1 MGRLIWRDRRPVIIR
16 VVGLGPGDARYLTDH
31 TRQILNSAERVFL
44 RTNRHPSAAEFS
56 HLPSFDHVYETGSS
70 FSDVYES
77 IVDHLVEAARDGEV
91 VYAVPGSPLILEDTV
106 RRLQSRPDVQIVIE
120 PAMSFLD
127 LVWPALN
134 IDPIESSVRLIDG
147 HAFASSAAGETGPL
161 LVAHCHANWVL
172 SDIKLAI
179 DIPDDSAA
187 VVILKSL
194 GTPQQELIHTTW
206 AEMDRV
212 TQADHLTSLF
222 IPQLA
227 IPVAYELQQL
237 HQLSLKLREECP
249 WDREQTHAT
258 LIRYL
263 IEEAYEVVEALDE
276 PIDDDHLIEE
286 LGDLLYQIEF
296 HCAIAQ
302 QEGRFTIADV
312 ARNLHDKMVRRH
324 PHVFDENAG
333 TGGTADEVVD
343 LWEQVKQA
351 EKKQA
356 GKTTAGIFA
365 GVNRHLPAL
374 TFAEEL
380 QRKAAKVGF
389 DWPDAKGPLEKVAEE
404 AREVA
409 SAEPESIMG
418 EFGDLLFSVVNL
430 ARHLGVDPEAALRVS
445 TAKFRQRVDT
455 MFSIAESEALDFSSL
470 SLPEMDQ
477 LWERAK
483 RGK

>member
-1 MGRLIWRDRRPVIIR
+1 MGRLVWRDRRPVIIR
-16 VVGLGPGDARYLTDH
+16 VVGLGPGDSRYLTDH
-31 TRQILNSAERVFL
+31 TRQILNSAERAFL

-56 HLPSFDHVYETGSS
+56 HLPSFDNVYETGSS

-77 IVDHLVEAARDGEV
+77 IVDHLVDAARDGEV

-106 RRLQSRPDVQIVIE
+106 RRLQSRPGIQLVVE

-134 IDPIESSVRLIDG
+134 IDPIESSVRLVDG
-147 HAFASSAAGETGPL
+147 HTFASSAAGETGPL

-212 TQADHLTSLF
+212 TEADHLTSLF

-227 IPVAYELQQL
+227 IPVAHELQQL

-324 PHVFDENAG
+324 PHVFGREKLRNPS
-333 TGGTADEVVD
+333 
-343 LWEQVKQA
+343 QVLRRWHQLKQQ
-351 EKKQA
+351 EKPTRKSCLD
-356 GKTTAGIFA
+356 GIPKS
-365 GVNRHLPAL
+365 LPAL
-374 TFAEEL
+374 LYAQNL
-380 QRKAAKVGF
+380 QRRAARGGF
-389 DWPDAKGPLEKVAEE
+389 DWPDPRQGIPAKIREELRELSRTRTSGPAFG
-404 AREVA
+404 RE
-409 SAEPESIMG
+409 MG
-418 EFGDLLFSVVNL
+418 DVLFTLVNL
-430 ARHLGVDPEAALRVS
+430 ARHRKV
-445 TAKFRQRVDT
+445 
-455 MFSIAESEALDFSSL
+455 
-470 SLPEMDQ
+470 
-477 LWERAK
+477 
-483 RGK
+483 

>member
-1 MGRLIWRDRRPVIIR
+1 
-16 VVGLGPGDARYLTDH
+16 
-31 TRQILNSAERVFL
+31 
-44 RTNRHPSAAEFS
+44 
-56 HLPSFDHVYETGSS
+56 
-70 FSDVYES
+70 
-77 IVDHLVEAARDGEV
+77 
-91 VYAVPGSPLILEDTV
+91 
-106 RRLQSRPDVQIVIE
+106 
-120 PAMSFLD
+120 
-127 LVWPALN
+127 
-134 IDPIESSVRLIDG
+134 
-147 HAFASSAAGETGPL
+147 
-161 LVAHCHANWVL
+161 L

-409 SAEPESIMG
+409 AAEPESIMG